1 MITYLVYRVSSCQ
14 STEGHREISAGSVVA
29 AAELAHED
37 HIATAYSKGERER
50 RAAARAQDWVIAE
63 KDNGLGALG
72 GARLYV
78 TTRLENGNPRTVHY
92 TRL

>member
-1 MITYLVYRVSSCQ
+1 VITYLVYRVSSCQ

-29 AAELAHED
+29 AAEFAHAD
-37 HIATAYSKGERER
+37 HIANARHALGH
-50 RAAARAQDWVIAE
+50 ARACDSQDWVIAE
-63 KDNGLGALG
+63 KDNGLGALD

-78 TTRLENGNPRTVHY
+78 TTRLENGNPRTTHY

>member
-14 STEGHREISAGSVVA
+14 STEGHREISAGSVA
-29 AAELAHED
+29 IAAEIAHAD
-37 HIATAYSKGERER
+37 HIAN
-50 RAAARAQDWVIAE
+50 ARACDSQDWVIAE
-63 KDNGLGALG
+63 KDNGLGALD

-78 TTRLENGNPRTVHY
+78 TTRLENGNPRAAHY